1 VKITVLV
8 DNKAGHHLAVE
19 HGLSLWIEMAE
30 VNLLFDTGQ
39 GPALAENAVRLGINL
54 KHAENLVLSHG
65 HYDHTGGLPYVL
77 EQNPGIRIYC
87 HPAILHSCYRLLD
100 TGKAKAIQMSEGTRI
115 ALAKIP
121 ERQILWT
128 RQPTL
133 LSLNIGVTGYIP
145 RSTSYE
151 DSEDHFFLDP
161 EGHLVNTI
169 EDDQAMWIASPRGL
183 IVLVGCC
190 HAGLINTLRQIQ
202 VINRETRIRA
212 IIGGFH
218 LLNALEE
225 QLQRTMA
232 ELHVIKPD
240 LIVPCHCTG
249 EYAIQELKGIFS
261 ARVLE
266 GSSGMQL
273 DL

>member
-1 VKITVLV
+1 MKITVLV
-8 DNKAGHHLAVE
+8 DNKAGHQLAGE
-19 HGLSLWIEMAE
+19 HGLSLWVEVAE
-30 VNLLFDTGQ
+30 KCILFDTGQ
-39 GPALAENAVRLGINL
+39 GPALAENAARLGIKL
-54 KHAENLVLSHG
+54 ERAEKLVLSHG

-87 HPAILHSCYRLLD
+87 HPAVLHTCYRLLN
-100 TGKAKAIQMSEGTRI
+100 TGKAKAIQMPEDARS

-121 ERQILWT
+121 ERQICWT
-128 RQPTL
+128 GQPSL
-133 LSLNIGVTGYIP
+133 LSPAIGVTGYIP
-145 RSTSYE
+145 RTNPYE
-151 DSEDHFFLDP
+151 NPEGPFFFDP
-161 EGHLVNTI
+161 EGHSPNPI
-169 EDDQAMWIASPRGL
+169 EDDQAMWIASPQGL
-183 IVLVGCC
+183 IVMVGCC
-190 HAGLINTLRQIQ
+190 HAGLINTLRQTQ

-212 IIGGFH
+212 IIGGLH
-218 LLNALEE
+218 LLNASEE
-225 QLQRTMA
+225 QLQQTMA
-232 ELHVIKPD
+232 ELHIIKPD